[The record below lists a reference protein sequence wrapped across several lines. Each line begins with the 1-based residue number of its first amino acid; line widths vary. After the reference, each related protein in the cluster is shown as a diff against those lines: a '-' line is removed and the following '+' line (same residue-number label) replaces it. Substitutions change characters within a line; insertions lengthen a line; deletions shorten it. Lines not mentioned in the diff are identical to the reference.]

1 MLPRGVVIGGGFFS
15 RIQMEA
21 WNRLRNHAE
30 IVAVC
35 DADAVRAEAFARDF
49 GLARSYSDAAT
60 MLEAEKPNF
69 VDIVTRPDTHLALAT
84 LAAQHGAHILC
95 QKPLAPTLE
104 EATRM
109 VEVAETAGVRL
120 MVNENWRWQPWYREM
135 KRRLDAGE
143 IGEVTHAVWMHSNS
157 DGLLNPPY
165 PNQPYF
171 AQYPRLLIYETLVHF
186 LDSACY
192 LFGRPDSLRACTKR
206 VNPVIAGEDSA
217 QIRLF
222 WPDGRR
228 CWITATRCGEVFEN
242 NVAMARLRIDGTKGT
257 LAMMGDGSL
266 WSGNGELKRI
276 DWEPPVLGY
285 KGDSA
290 LATQR
295 HFLECLASGATF
307 ETGGREYLFA
317 VRMVE
322 ASYES
327 AAARATL
334 AL

>member
-1 MLPRGVVIGGGFFS
+1 M
-15 RIQMEA
+15 A
-21 WNRLRNHAE
+21 DWNRLREHCE

-35 DADAVRAEAFARDF
+35 DADETKAKAFAADF
-49 GLARSYSDAAT
+49 GVARTYTDAAA
-60 MLEAEKPNF
+60 MLSGEKPDF
-69 VDIVTRPDTHLALAT
+69 VDIVTRPETHLPLAQ
-84 LAAQHGAHILC
+84 LAAEHGAHILC
-95 QKPLAPTLE
+95 QKPFAPTLAE
-104 EATRM
+104 AVAIVEAT
-109 VEVAETAGVRL
+109 EAAGVRL
-120 MVNENWRWQPWYREM
+120 MVNENWRWQAWYREM

-143 IGEVTHAVWMHSNS
+143 IGEVTSAVWIHSSN
-157 DGLLNPPY
+157 DGLMNPPY

-171 AQYPRLLIYETLVHF
+171 ATYLRLLIYETLVHF

-192 LFGRPDSLRACTKR
+192 LFGRPESLRAYTKR

-228 CWITATRCGEVFEN
+228 CWITATRCGEMLEN
-242 NVAMARLRIDGTKGT
+242 GVAMARLRIDGSTGT

-266 WSGNGELKRI
+266 WSGSGELTRL
-276 DWEPPVLGY
+276 DWEPPTTGY

-295 HFLECLASGATF
+295 HFVECLKSGEPF
-307 ETGGREYLFA
+307 ETSGRDYLFT

>member
-1 MLPRGVVIGGGFFS
+1 M
-15 RIQMEA
+15 A
-21 WNRLRNHAE
+21 DWNRLREHCE

-35 DADAVRAEAFARDF
+35 DADETKAKAFAADF
-49 GLARSYSDAAT
+49 GVARTYTDAAA
-60 MLEAEKPNF
+60 MLSAEKPDF
-69 VDIVTRPDTHLALAT
+69 VDIVTRPETHLSLAQ

-95 QKPLAPTLE
+95 QKPFAPTLA
-104 EATRM
+104 EAVAI
-109 VEVAETAGVRL
+109 VETAEAAGVRM
-120 MVNENWRWQPWYREM
+120 MVNENWRWQAWYREM

-143 IGEVTHAVWMHSNS
+143 IGEVKSAVWIHSSN
-157 DGLLNPPY
+157 DGLMNPPY

-171 AQYPRLLIYETLVHF
+171 ATYPQLLIYETLVHF

-192 LFGRPDSLRACTKR
+192 LFGRPESLRAYTKR

-228 CWITATRCGEVFEN
+228 CWITATRCGEVLEN
-242 NVAMARLRIDGTKGT
+242 GVAMARLRIDGSSGT

-266 WSGNGELKRI
+266 WSGSGELMRI
-276 DWEPPVLGY
+276 DWEPPTTGY

-295 HFLECLASGATF
+295 HFVECLESGEPF
-307 ETGGREYLFA
+307 ETNGRDYLFS

>member
-1 MLPRGVVIGGGFFS
+1 MKRGVVIGCGYFA
-15 RIQMEA
+15 RIQMAA
-21 WNRLRNHAE
+21 WNRLREQCE

-35 DADAVRAEAFARDF
+35 DEDSARAEALARDF
-49 GLARSYSDAAT
+49 GIARSYSDAAY
-60 MLEAEKPNF
+60 MLETEKPDF
-69 VDIVTRPDTHLALAT
+69 ADIVTRPDTHSALAE
-84 LAAQHGAHILC
+84 LAAERGVHILC
-95 QKPLAPTLE
+95 QKPFAPTWA
-104 EATRM
+104 EAVKM
-109 VEVAETAGVRL
+109 VEGAEAAGVRL
-120 MVNENWRWQPWYREM
+120 MVNENWRWQPWYREI
-135 KRRLDAGE
+135 KRRLDADE
-143 IGEVTHAVWMHSNS
+143 IGNMTNAVWMHSNN
-157 DGLLNPPY
+157 DGLLDPPY

-171 AQYPRLLIYETLVHF
+171 AQYPRFLIYETLVHF
-186 LDSACY
+186 LDSAGY
-192 LFGRPDSLRACTKR
+192 LFGRPESLRAYTKR

-266 WSGNGELKRI
+266 WSGSGELTRI
-276 DWEPPVLGY
+276 DWTPPVTGY

-290 LATQR
+290 LAAQR
-295 HFLECLASGATF
+295 HFIECLASGAPF
-307 ETGGREYLFA
+307 ETSGRDYLFT

-322 ASYES
+322 TSYES
-327 AAARATL
+327 AATRATL